1 MSLADQ
7 SFNKTSP
14 KMRSSAESIF
24 NGSPR
29 LFAGPPRNA
38 PTSSSISS
46 LFVAINEGFSA
57 VGALVYLHIKATIKI
72 PPWSSDICPT
82 NNY

>member
-1 MSLADQ
+1 
-7 SFNKTSP
+7 
-14 KMRSSAESIF
+14 MRSSAESIF

-57 VGALVYLHIKATIKI
+57 VGALVYPHGLLISVPLTTTEERR
-72 PPWSSDICPT
+72 P
-82 NNY
+82 